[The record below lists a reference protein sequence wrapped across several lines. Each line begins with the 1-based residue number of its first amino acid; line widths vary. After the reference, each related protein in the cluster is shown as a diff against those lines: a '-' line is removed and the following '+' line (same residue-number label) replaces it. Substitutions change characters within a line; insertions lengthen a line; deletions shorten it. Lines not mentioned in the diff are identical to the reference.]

1 MITEYVYENQE
12 YENVLVKIKAA
23 LMDIISS
30 EENKLYEIEQKIT
43 TTTDEDFKEKLS
55 KLCADERSALRQII
69 ITMNTLSAS
78 LEKVDSYSKDLDSI
92 EDENIKEIIADLKNG
107 NVNNISDSINSHVY
121 QQEATIESVNQDPD
135 VVREIKDYTD
145 SNEEPVVEER
155 IEQVPEE
162 STPQVEPTEV
172 QEETIESA
180 QEEPIMAQEKEEVVE
195 PVEQAEENVA
205 TEEIEEPV
213 TEENVEETYPTEE
226 QEETIENAAQEPVM
240 TEEVPIEEQSTP
252 AIEEQ
257 VEPIEQNA
265 DNSTDVEE
273 TPVEE
278 QIESTE
284 PIINTEEV
292 IPEVSQE
299 VKNEEQVYEK
309 QPIETPA
316 DNTELVQEE
325 PEDTTV
331 YEEQQE
337 VQEPQIEQ
345 EDEENQEEVASEQ
358 PSEQVSQGENTPLI
372 PISTEETEQ
381 QQPSEE
387 TEEQVSPEIT
397 EEGVVAPPSITTD
410 TQQQEEFAP
419 SIPAIENQE
428 EVASE
433 HPSEQVSQGENTPLI
448 PIATEETEQQ
458 QPSEETEEQVSPE
471 ITEEGVVAPPSITT
485 DTQQQEE
492 FAPSIP
498 AIENQEEV
506 TYQEDLKKEPLMTFI
521 KASQDP
527 PKAILTSLKQVTN
540 LRMSYQ
546 TQNALLSSRG
556 TIASRN
562 VNGVDSEVQEL
573 VDNGLLAPSP
583 ENIEAMMNE
592 ANKLYQEGKINEAQE
607 MYDQISVLNKQLQG
621 SNAVVK

>member
-107 NVNNISDSINSHVY
+107 NVNNISDSINSPVY

-135 VVREIKDYTD
+135 VVREINDYTD
-145 SNEEPVVEER
+145 SNEEPVVEES

-195 PVEQAEENVA
+195 PVEQADENVA

-213 TEENVEETYPTEE
+213 TEESVEETYPTEA
-226 QEETIENAAQEPVM
+226 QEETIENATPEPVM
-240 TEEVPIEEQSTP
+240 TEE
-252 AIEEQ
+252 Q
-257 VEPIEQNA
+257 VEP
-265 DNSTDVEE
+265 
-273 TPVEE
+273 
-278 QIESTE
+278 TE
-284 PIINTEEV
+284 IIINAEEEV
-292 IPEVSQE
+292 PEVNQE
-299 VKNEEQVYEK
+299 VQNEEQVYEE
-309 QPIETPA
+309 QPIETPTDNTELVQETPEDATVYEEQPIETSA

-358 PSEQVSQGENTPLI
+358 
-372 PISTEETEQ
+372 
-381 QQPSEE
+381 
-387 TEEQVSPEIT
+387 
-397 EEGVVAPPSITTD
+397 
-410 TQQQEEFAP
+410 
-419 SIPAIENQE
+419 
-428 EVASE
+428 
-433 HPSEQVSQGENTPLI
+433 PSEQVSQGENTPLI

-607 MYDQISVLNKQLQG
+607 MYDQISVLNKQLQE

>member
-107 NVNNISDSINSHVY
+107 NVNNISDSINSPVY

-135 VVREIKDYTD
+135 VVREINDYAD
-145 SNEEPVVEER
+145 SNEEPVVEES

-180 QEEPIMAQEKEEVVE
+180 QEEPIMAQEQEEVVE

-226 QEETIENAAQEPVM
+226 QEETIENATQEPVM
-240 TEEVPIEEQSTP
+240 TEEVPIEDQSTP

-265 DNSTDVEE
+265 DNPTDVEE

-284 PIINTEEV
+284 PIINAEEV
-292 IPEVSQE
+292 VPEVSQE
-299 VKNEEQVYEK
+299 VQNEEQVYEE

-316 DNTELVQEE
+316 NNTELVQEE

-345 EDEENQEEVASEQ
+345 VDEENQEEVAPEQ
-358 PSEQVSQGENTPLI
+358 
-372 PISTEETEQ
+372 
-381 QQPSEE
+381 
-387 TEEQVSPEIT
+387 
-397 EEGVVAPPSITTD
+397 
-410 TQQQEEFAP
+410 
-419 SIPAIENQE
+419 
-428 EVASE
+428 
-433 HPSEQVSQGENTPLI
+433 PSEQVSQGENTPLI

-607 MYDQISVLNKQLQG
+607 MYDQISVLNKQLQE

>member
-107 NVNNISDSINSHVY
+107 NVNNISDSINSPVY

-135 VVREIKDYTD
+135 VVREINDYTD
-145 SNEEPVVEER
+145 SNEEPVVEES

-172 QEETIESA
+172 QEE
-180 QEEPIMAQEKEEVVE
+180 PIMAQEQEEVVE
-195 PVEQAEENVA
+195 PVEQAEKNVA

-213 TEENVEETYPTEE
+213 TEESVEETYPTEA
-226 QEETIENAAQEPVM
+226 QEETIENATQEPVM
-240 TEEVPIEEQSTP
+240 TEEVPIEDQSTP

-292 IPEVSQE
+292 VPEVSQE
-299 VKNEEQVYEK
+299 VQNEEQVYEE

-325 PEDTTV
+325 PEDATV
-331 YEEQQE
+331 YEEQQD

-345 EDEENQEEVASEQ
+345 VAEENQEEVAPEQ

-372 PISTEETEQ
+372 PI
-381 QQPSEE
+381 
-387 TEEQVSPEIT
+387 V
-397 EEGVVAPPSITTD
+397 
-410 TQQQEEFAP
+410 
-419 SIPAIENQE
+419 
-428 EVASE
+428 
-433 HPSEQVSQGENTPLI
+433 
-448 PIATEETEQQ
+448 TEETEQQ

-607 MYDQISVLNKQLQG
+607 MYDQTSVLNKQLQE